1 MNNNNNNN
9 NELVVNNREQFV
21 ENVKQWVTIDNQ
33 LKIVNEKTRIM
44 RERKHKLNQEICDY
58 AIQQNID
65 HKYIEI
71 SDGTLKFFKRKE
83 YKPITYTFLEKSLS
97 EIISNKEQV
106 SYIINHIKDK
116 REIITHDDI
125 RRNYKNK

>member
-1 MNNNNNNN
+1 MNNNNN
-9 NELVVNNREQFV
+9 EVVVDNRELFI

-33 LKIVNEKTRIM
+33 LKIVNEKTRLM
-44 RERKHKLNQEICDY
+44 RERKQKINQEICDY
-58 AIQQNID
+58 AVQHNID

-97 EIISNKEQV
+97 EIIPNKDHV
-106 SYIINHIKDK
+106 SFIINHIKDK
-116 REIITHDDI
+116 REIIIHDDI
-125 RRNYKNK
+125 RRNYKK

>member
-1 MNNNNNNN
+1 MNDNNDK
-9 NELVVNNREQFV
+9 LVVSNRQLFI
-21 ENVKQWVTIDNQ
+21 ENVKQWVTLDNQ
-33 LKIVNEKTRIM
+33 LKVVNEKTKLM
-44 RERKHKLNQEICDY
+44 REHKHKLNQEICNY

-71 SDGTLKFFKRKE
+71 SDGTLKFYKRKE

-97 EIISNKEQV
+97 EIIPNKEQV
-106 SYIINHIKDK
+106 SFIINHIKDK

-125 RRNYKNK
+125 RRNFKK

>member
-1 MNNNNNNN
+1 MNNNNN
-9 NELVVNNREQFV
+9 EVVVDNRELFI

-33 LKIVNEKTRIM
+33 LKIVNEKTRLM
-44 RERKHKLNQEICDY
+44 RERKQKINQEICDY
-58 AIQQNID
+58 AVQHNID

-97 EIISNKEQV
+97 EIIPNKDHV
-106 SYIINHIKDK
+106 SFIINHIKDK
-116 REIITHDDI
+116 REIIIHDDI
-125 RRNYKNK
+125 RRNYKINN